1 MPAEAVS
8 LEELRT
14 LTTELR
20 RVRRWRYV
28 AISDALAAG
37 HTQRAVAAA
46 CLSPAVLSRMIRQDT
61 ARRCAGS

>member
-1 MPAEAVS
+1 MPAEAV
-8 LEELRT
+8 LEELDAH
-14 LTTELR
+14 R
-20 RVRRWRYV
+20 RVAPFRRWRYV

-46 CLSPAVLSRMIRQDT
+46 CMSPAVLSRMIRQDT